1 MDKRREIARQQKELE
16 ENQEY
21 IEQMQ
26 EKIPEWKRGAVV
38 ISENQ
43 EETEK
48 KGLFGKVTGKVKE
61 KIKSTE
67 AAQQFY

>member
-1 MDKRREIARQQKELE
+1 
-16 ENQEY
+16 
-21 IEQMQ
+21 MQ